1 MFKRVSPILIA
12 LTVLLAACGGGQTD
26 APPTLSPA
34 DVEGTAMASALTMVA
49 ATQLAIPTN
58 TSLPPTEIPS
68 PTTLP
73 TFTPVSLPTLAVP
86 ALSTPTTAPSTGGN
100 PCLGPIDFGQA
111 GKTCRIRIENET
123 GGTLSPISLNL
134 WTPNAFGQ
142 CGAMSMNIGVNGKE
156 IVSIPAGS
164 WWGYAWVN
172 FKNGT
177 QSTSSGSWT
186 LGAGCEDLGILKV
199 GKDVM
204 SMKSP

>member
-1 MFKRVSPILIA
+1 MFKRIYPIFIA
-12 LTVLLAACGGGQTD
+12 LAVLLTACGGGQQD
-26 APPTLSPA
+26 LPPTISPA

-68 PTTLP
+68 PTPLP
-73 TFTPVSLPTLAVP
+73 TFTPVSLPTLELFVP
-86 ALSTPTTAPSTGGN
+86 TATTAPVTSGN
-100 PCLGPIDFGQA
+100 PCLGPIDFSAA

-156 IVSIPAGS
+156 IIEIPVGS

-172 FKNGT
+172 YKNGT
-177 QSTSSGSWT
+177 QSTSSGSWV
-186 LGAGCEDLGILKV
+186 LGQACEDLGMLKV